1 MQIPTIHEVESA
13 SGNSPLILGLY
24 YVILTGVF
32 EVGGAFLVASYAV
45 SRGHFSS
52 RDGGAFGLG
61 LAMWENGVLIG
72 AATLVN

>member
-1 MQIPTIHEVESA
+1 M
-13 SGNSPLILGLY
+13 
-24 YVILTGVF
+24 ILTGVF